1 MQGRA
6 VQFSHI
12 PKQCRTGAVM
22 QEAFSC
28 DTALHRLTSTVG
40 DWTSQWNV
48 ARQLQ
53 VAGSDLKGL

>member
-28 DTALHRLTSTVG
+28 DTALHRLTSTG
-40 DWTSQWNV
+40 WCKWGTG
-48 ARQLQ
+48 Q
-53 VAGSDLKGL
+53 VSGMLLGSCRLLALI